1 MNKKVS
7 IIIPVYNV
15 APFIAACIQSVIN
28 QTYRDI
34 EIIFVDDCGTD
45 NSINLIKDFIANH
58 CEDWDIKIVHHD
70 HNRGLSAARNTGLK
84 TATGDYV
91 YFLDSDD
98 SISSNCIEL
107 LLNEASKNNCDFVI
121 GDYSDTLGENASPL
135 LLESGCLR
143 DKDILHSYA
152 KGLWYVMA
160 WNKLC
165 KRDFLL
171 GNNLYFEEGINHEDV
186 IWTFKLACSAQTM
199 GVVHEQTYLYSI
211 RAASIMTGMS
221 IEKDI
226 KTYLAAFGR
235 IKDYII
241 QKGRTLG
248 KDEYTIFEGKKS
260 GIMYSLLQK
269 GETDLFK
276 RYYSKFRELC
286 YLHPINAYNEHVISF
301 SYFVRDLHYQ
311 LPSGLGRIYK
321 QLFYLLFYKLR
332 GKNIEGAI
340 WK

>member
-1 MNKKVS
+1 MNVVS
-7 IIIPVYNV
+7 VIIPVYNV
-15 APFIAACIQSVIN
+15 APYIAACIQSVIN

-98 SISSNCIEL
+98 CISSNCIEL

-165 KRDFLL
+165 KRVFLL
-171 GNNLYFEEGINHEDV
+171 KNDLYFEEGINHEDV
-186 IWTFKLACSAQTM
+186 IWTFKLACSAKTM
-199 GVVHEQTYLYSI
+199 GIVHEQTYLYSI

-248 KDEYTIFEGKKS
+248 KDEYTIFEGKKN
-260 GIMYSLLQK
+260 GIMYSLMEKDELK
-269 GETDLFK
+269 LFW
-276 RYYSKFRELC
+276 RYYPYLAKLIYISPLC
-286 YLHPINAYNEHVISF
+286 AYKKKVISL
-301 SYFVRDLHYQ
+301 SYCLRDLHYS
-311 LPSGLGRIYK
+311 LPSVLGRIYK
-321 QLFYLLFYKLR
+321 ILFYLVFYRMR
-332 GKNIEGAI
+332 GKKIEGLI